1 MADAIIS
8 VISDQEMYDSFRTNA
23 FERVRHA
30 FQLPDAMRSYRELYD
45 EVRAR
50 DSRKRSASVADG
62 ELLIARRAS

>member
-50 DSRKRSASVADG
+50 DTRAGSAGVADDD
-62 ELLIARRAS
+62 LLARRAS